1 MPGEGHRWLAYAHE
15 LGSVLP
21 DFEPDAEMAR
31 RCLAIANRVRR
42 SHETV
47 IARMT

>member
-31 RCLAIANRVRR
+31 RCLAIANRVFAAATRLL
-42 SHETV
+42 SP
-47 IARMT
+47 A